1 MTVILI
7 YLAVGALAGLSA
19 GLFGV
24 GGGLV
29 IVPALIYC
37 FELQAVSP
45 LVAVQLAV
53 GTSLA
58 SIVFTSISS
67 VRAHHRHGNVDWST
81 WWLLAPGIAVGVL
94 GGVALA
100 ATLPGERLK
109 LVFGVFAL
117 LIALQMALGLMP
129 SAGRGLPA
137 RPQTLMAGGVIGFF
151 SALFGIGGG
160 SLTVPFLSWC
170 NVRMQRAVATSAACG
185 LPIAV
190 VGAVTNI
197 YAGFGRVELPQ
208 WSSGFVYWPALLA
221 IIVCST
227 PCAKLGA
234 NLAQCLPAGRL
245 KQCFAL
251 FLFAV
256 GSHFIY
262 GAL

>member
-1 MTVILI
+1 MTVVLI

-37 FELQAVSP
+37 FALQGVSS

-58 SIVFTSISS
+58 SIVFTSVSS
-67 VRAHHRHGNVDWST
+67 VRAHQRHGNVDWPT
-81 WWLLAPGIAVGVL
+81 WRLLAPGIAIGVV

-100 ATLPGERLK
+100 ASLPGERLK
-109 LVFGVFAL
+109 LVFGIFAL
-117 LIALQMALGLMP
+117 LIAAQMAFGLSP
-129 SAGRGLPA
+129 PADRQLPA
-137 RPQTLMAGGVIGFF
+137 RPQTLLAGGFIGFL

-160 SLTVPFLSWC
+160 SLSVPFLTWC
-170 NVRMQRAVATSAACG
+170 NVKMQRAVATSAACG
-185 LPIAV
+185 LPIAI
-190 VGAVTNI
+190 VGALTNI
-197 YAGFGRVELPQ
+197 VAGYGHSALPA

-221 IIVCST
+221 IILCST

-234 NLAQCLPAGRL
+234 NLAQKLPARRL
-245 KQCFAL
+245 KQGFAL
-251 FLFAV
+251 FLLAV